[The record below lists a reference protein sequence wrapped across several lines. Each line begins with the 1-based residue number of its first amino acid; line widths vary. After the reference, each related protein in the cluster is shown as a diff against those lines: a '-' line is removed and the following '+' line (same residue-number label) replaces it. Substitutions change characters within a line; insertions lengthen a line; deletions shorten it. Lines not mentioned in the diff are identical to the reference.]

1 VEEPLLK
8 RRDLGRRD
16 DLPLTADINV
26 TSLVD
31 VAFTLLVIFI
41 ITAPVLQGG
50 IEIAVPRAAVD
61 PVTAEDNPFFVSVPT
76 SGDVYIEESPVSIEE
91 FRTAFPQLM
100 GGRSVQRVYI
110 RADSM
115 ATWGRVLQVT
125 GVVKETA
132 QEAGF
137 TFVFVGEHW
146 DSN

>member
-1 VEEPLLK
+1 LLK

-16 DLPLTADINV
+16 DLPARADINV

-50 IEIAVPRAAVD
+50 IEIAVPRADVD
-61 PVTAEDNPFFVSVPT
+61 PVTAEDRPFFVSVPT
-76 SGDVYIEESPVSIEE
+76 SGPVYVEETPITMEE

-115 ATWGRVLQVT
+115 ASWGRVLQVV

-132 QEAGF
+132 EEAGYN
-137 TFVFVGEHW
+137 FVFVGEHW